1 MNYRL
6 KVLSPIIYRGKA
18 LPSGRLIRCDRQ
30 SISYFMFN
38 YGSAVA
44 LWSDWP
50 NAATE
55 PFADDMPVVMSDT
68 THLSTLDLE
77 SEAWEEE

>member
-1 MNYRL
+1 MSYRL
-6 KVLSPIIYRGKA
+6 KVLSPILYRGKA
-18 LPSGRLIRCDRQ
+18 LPAGRLIRCDRQ
-30 SISYFMFN
+30 SISYFMFH

-55 PFADDMPVVMSDT
+55 PFADDIQVVQDT

-77 SEAWEEE
+77 AEGWEEE